1 MDKKSERMIDMYV
14 KLINGGV
21 VNKRQ
26 EAIRH
31 NVSEKSIQRDVED
44 LRDYIFK
51 KHGFSSV
58 ELIYDRKLCGYRLCI
73 ADNGTDD
80 NEELI
85 SRIFPKKFH

>member
-21 VNKRQ
+21 LNKRQ

-31 NVSEKSIQRDVED
+31 NVSEKSIQRDIED

-51 KHGFSSV
+51 KHGISAV
-58 ELIYDRKLCGYRLCI
+58 ELIYDRKQDGYRLHI
-73 ADNGTDD
+73 P
-80 NEELI
+80 E
-85 SRIFPKKFH
+85 